1 MMMRRK
7 ISRYGMLRKP
17 KRKRY
22 KIQHWVDRLVDV
34 PCFVLGAGP
43 SLDDIDTSL
52 LKNYFTIGI
61 NRAFYAL
68 DPTIV
73 FWQDISLWKDE
84 HIKIHNLQ
92 AIKVAR
98 DISDPKNVY
107 YDFYLK
113 GNDYKFDRTKSH
125 ILYGRGASA
134 PLAVELAVSMG
145 ARPIIC
151 LGMDCDIGED
161 GRTNF
166 YGDNP
171 HHTIHTFK
179 NCKKGLAAIA
189 KLCPVDIINCSRSE
203 ILGELRD
210 LEEVIQEVDPK
221 GEFARGRQSYARQI
235 LRLEPPI

>member
-1 MMMRRK
+1 MISIFAKPPFMMRHLQRVSS
-7 ISRYGMLRKP
+7 IVRGEQIAAYMGNARLNPESGYENDTCIYVKP
-17 KRKRY
+17 
-22 KIQHWVDRLVDV
+22 
-34 PCFVLGAGP
+34 
-43 SLDDIDTSL
+43 
-52 LKNYFTIGI
+52 
-61 NRAFYAL
+61 
-68 DPTIV
+68 
-73 FWQDISLWKDE
+73 
-84 HIKIHNLQ
+84 HIK
-92 AIKVAR
+92 R
-98 DISDPKNVY
+98 
-107 YDFYLK
+107 